1 MCTRPRTLLLAYLI
15 PLLPHRLKDRNNNQ
29 ERENEEILMTE
40 SRNDLL
46 QSCLDQVTNQF
57 NIISIYCSAEKHLLF
72 EVS

>member
-15 PLLPHRLKDRNNNQ
+15 PLLPRRLKDRNNNQ
-29 ERENEEILMTE
+29 ERENEEILVTG
-40 SRNDLL
+40 SRNNLL

-57 NIISIYCSAEKHLLF
+57 NRISVYCSAEKHLSF